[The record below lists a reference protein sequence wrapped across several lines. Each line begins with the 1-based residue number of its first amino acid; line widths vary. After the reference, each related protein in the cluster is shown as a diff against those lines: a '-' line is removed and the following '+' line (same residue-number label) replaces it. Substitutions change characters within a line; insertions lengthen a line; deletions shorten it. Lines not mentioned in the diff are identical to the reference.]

1 MMSFYMEFITAV
13 SCYGANVGGV
23 LLLKDAICKC
33 VFGVIVVD
41 RHSDLR
47 DDRSVVKTGAHEV
60 DGAACDFYARFDRLT
75 LGMKSTEAREKRR
88 MDIDDAVRECIH
100 KFFPAD
106 THISRKADE
115 VWRIGLGSRENGC
128 IEVRLGREVFAFKNR
143 RRYIPALGAFKDLG
157 IGMIHQHFK
166 LVDVFSAT
174 ENIALSMGSGEKFDL
189 KKVHDKARAICE
201 KYEFALDLDQKVYEM
216 SVSQKQTLEIVKV
229 LYRGADILILDEPT
243 AVLTPQETEKL
254 FSVIRNMKADGKAV
268 IIITHKLHEVLSIS
282 DRVAILRKGEYV
294 GDIATKDADEAK
306 LTEMMVGEKVE
317 LNIERP
323 EPVNPVKRLDI
334 EHLTVRSA
342 EGITVLDDASFPVY
356 GGEILGIA
364 GISGNGQ
371 KELLEAIA
379 GLQPA
384 ESGASIEYYAPDAA
398 APVQLVGKSP
408 KAIREAGI
416 HLSFVPEDRLGMG
429 LVGSMGM
436 TDNMMLKSYGKGH
449 SPIVDRKAPLA
460 LAETIKKELGVV
472 TPDLNTPVSRLSGG
486 NVQKVLVGRELAAD
500 PIVLMTA
507 YAVRG
512 LDINTSYTI
521 YHLLNEQKKRGVAV
535 IYVGEDL
542 DVLLELC
549 DRILVLCGGKVS
561 GIVPGRGATKR
572 DVGMMM
578 TQLGGNEAHA

>member
-1 MMSFYMEFITAV
+1 MTDLLDGWEDGSVELPPPAGMSPERIKERTMEQIRQT
-13 SCYGANVGGV
+13 
-23 LLLKDAICKC
+23 K
-33 VFGVIVVD
+33 
-41 RHSDLR
+41 RPR
-47 DDRSVVKTGAHEV
+47 
-60 DGAACDFYARFDRLT
+60 
-75 LGMKSTEAREKRR
+75 RR
-88 MDIDDAVRECIH
+88 M
-100 KFFPAD
+100 
-106 THISRKADE
+106 
-115 VWRIGLGSRENGC
+115 G
-128 IEVRLGREVFAFKNR
+128 VRLLACAALAAVFT
-143 RRYIPALGAFKDLG
+143 
-157 IGMIHQHFK
+157 
-166 LVDVFSAT
+166 VSAM
-174 ENIALSMGSGEKFDL
+174 AAYHLWGPGELFDP
-189 KKVHDKARAICE
+189 
-201 KYEFALDLDQKVYEM
+201 FF
-216 SVSQKQTLEIVKV
+216 TLES
-229 LYRGADILILDEPT
+229 AP
-243 AVLTPQETEKL
+243 
-254 FSVIRNMKADGKAV
+254 
-268 IIITHKLHEVLSIS
+268 
-282 DRVAILRKGEYV
+282 
-294 GDIATKDADEAK
+294 
-306 LTEMMVGEKVE
+306 
-317 LNIERP
+317 LN
-323 EPVNPVKRLDI
+323 
-334 EHLTVRSA
+334 
-342 EGITVLDDASFPVY
+342 G
-356 GGEILGIA
+356 
-364 GISGNGQ
+364 GQ

-549 DRILVLCGGKVS
+549 DRIVVLCGGKVN
-561 GIVPGRGATKR
+561 GILDGRKTTKEE
-572 DVGMMM
+572 VGLRM
-578 TQLGGNEAHA
+578 TNLVKEEQA